1 MAGSHFGRDGTIKD
15 CDADTPEECPLGG
28 LHGDNPQDLV
38 RKYEETMRD
47 QVFAT
52 AIRQK
57 PKSVARANRE
67 RLGWGQR
74 EAQKFEPYLQRGVAR
89 GRLLQRELEDATAS
103 GKKLSEKSIKRRM
116 DFVNKQ
122 TKILAEA
129 GLETQGLY
137 SHMTAHGR
145 IWEPGRVEA
154 HEEIVNEILEGYKDV
169 PSEGKAVVAG
179 GVGGSGK
186 GYVLSSSGLA
196 PKGEYATVNPD
207 DIKEIMAEKGLI
219 PEVHGFSPME
229 SSTLVHEEASHI
241 SKILA
246 GRLMREKKNIVLDI
260 TMASEGS
267 TARKVTDLTRA
278 GYSVQPVFVDVP
290 LETSVNRAQSR
301 YEEGMSEYVRK
312 MGKTVGGRPLD
323 ARHIL
328 GQKSRGGRA
337 NSVNAEALVKLA
349 SEGAFGKNVPYVF
362 NNATGGEPRQMD
374 YDSFARHVTGA

>member
-1 MAGSHFGRDGTIKD
+1 MTRSHFGLDGTIKPCEVETD
-15 CDADTPEECPLGG
+15 EQCPLGG
-28 LHGDNPQDLV
+28 VHGDNPQDLV
-38 RKYEETMRD
+38 RKYEEAMRD
-47 QVFAT
+47 QVFST

-57 PKSVARANRE
+57 QKSVAQQNSE

-74 EAQKFEPYLQRGVAR
+74 EAQKFEPYLRENAR
-89 GRLLQRELEDATAS
+89 QALILNRELEDAITS

-129 GLETQGLY
+129 GLETQEIY
-137 SHMTAHGR
+137 SHMSSHGR
-145 IWEPGRVEA
+145 IWEPGRAEA
-154 HEEIVNEILEGYKDV
+154 HEELINEILESYRDV

-186 GYVLSSSGLA
+186 GYVLNSSGLA
-196 PKGEYATVNPD
+196 PKSDYATVNPD
-207 DIKEIMAEKGLI
+207 DIKELMAEKGLI
-219 PEVHGFSPME
+219 PKVHGFSPME
-229 SSTLVHEEASHI
+229 ASTLVHEEASHI

-246 GRLMREKKNIVLDI
+246 ARLMRERKNIVLDI

-267 TARKVTDLTRA
+267 TARKVQDLTNA

-290 LETSVNRAQSR
+290 LETSLNRAQSR

-312 MGKTVGGRPLD
+312 MGKSVGGRPLD
-323 ARHIL
+323 ASHIL

-337 NSVNAEALVKLA
+337 NSINAEALVKLA
-349 SEGAFGKNVPYVF
+349 SEGAFGRNTPYVF
-362 NNATGGEPRQMD
+362 DNATGGEPRAMD
-374 YDSFARHVTGA
+374 YSSFARHVRGS